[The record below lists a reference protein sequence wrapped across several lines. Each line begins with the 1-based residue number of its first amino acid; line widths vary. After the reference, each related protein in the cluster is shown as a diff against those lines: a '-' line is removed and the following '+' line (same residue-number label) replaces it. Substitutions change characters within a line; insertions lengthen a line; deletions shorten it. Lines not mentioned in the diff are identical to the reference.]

1 MWRRFF
7 RLIAA
12 LLLWVACAAPALAQ
26 AQKQS
31 DDDVGEVSVTNAPAY
46 AVALLSSLLVMLIVW
61 FENEFGVSTEVEELT
76 IDNFGTIDLMLDYLH
91 RHGGTTA

>member
-26 AQKQS
+26 PPPQKQS
-31 DDDVGEVSVTNAPAY
+31 DDDAAEVSVTNAPAY
-46 AVALLSSLLVMLIVW
+46 AVALLSSLLVMLIVCKP
-61 FENEFGVSTEVEELT
+61 S
-76 IDNFGTIDLMLDYLH
+76 
-91 RHGGTTA
+91 RKA